1 MKKTPKNISKVVIVG
16 AGFGGL
22 NTYLRAK
29 KLFKDQKVQITL
41 INKNNYFLF
50 SPLLHEVAT
59 GGLGH
64 HNVVEAVRELIANPE
79 DFQQAEVTEID
90 LKKQLVKTKADLV
103 EKDFEYDYLVLAS
116 GAETNFY
123 GIPGAQ
129 KYSMVLKDLRDAIL
143 IRNKLI
149 SVFEKAVM
157 MEGAAERRRAMS
169 FAVVGGGATGVEMAA
184 EMADLFDEMVNRYYA
199 GQIKRAEISLNL
211 VNRSEEILT
220 MFEPKL
226 SGRAHEVLKRR
237 GVNILNNKVVVKV
250 DESGLHL
257 EDGGLVKAEN
267 IVWAAGVKPLIPE
280 IKGTMEKDEGGRIK
294 VDEKLRMKGFE
305 NVFVLGDAASF
316 AGGFEGRALP
326 MLAQIA
332 VAQAKV
338 VAKNLYATHT
348 NTELQKFK
356 FHSRG
361 MLLSLGRGQALADF
375 GFISLSGPVAWF
387 IWRTV
392 YFFNFASWGK
402 RVKIG
407 VDWFVTLFAPRD
419 ITKL

>member
-1 MKKTPKNISKVVIVG
+1 MKKKPQNISKIVIVG

-29 KLFKDQKVQITL
+29 KLFKNQRVQITL

-64 HNVVEAVRELIANPE
+64 HNVVEAVRELINTSE
-79 DFQQAEVTEID
+79 DFKQSEVVEID
-90 LKKQLVKTKADLV
+90 LEKKQIKTKVDQIEEVL
-103 EKDFEYDYLVLAS
+103 EYDCLVLAS

-123 GIPGAQ
+123 GIAGA
-129 KYSMVLKDLRDAIL
+129 KEHTMVLKDLRDAIL

-149 SVFEKAVM
+149 SVFEKAVNM
-157 MEGAAERRRAMS
+157 KGAAERRRAMS
-169 FAVVGGGATGVEMAA
+169 FAVVGGGATGVEMVA
-184 EMADLFDEMVNRYYA
+184 EMADLFDEMVNRYYV
-199 GQIKRAEISLNL
+199 GQIKREEISLSL
-211 VNRSEEILT
+211 VNRTEEILT

-226 SGRAHEVLKRR
+226 SGRATEVLKRR
-237 GVNILNNKVVVKV
+237 GVKVLNNSVVTEV
-250 DESGLHL
+250 DEKGLHL
-257 EDGGLVKAEN
+257 ESGDLVKAEN
-267 IVWAAGVKPLIPE
+267 IVWAAGVKPLIPK
-280 IKGTMEKDEGGRIK
+280 IKGELKKDQAGRIT
-294 VDEKLRMKGFE
+294 VDKNLRMEGYAE
-305 NVFVLGDAASF
+305 VFVLGDAASF
-316 AGGFEGRALP
+316 EGEGGRALP
-326 MLAQIA
+326 MLAQVA
-332 VAQAKV
+332 VKQSKV
-338 VAKNLYATHT
+338 VAKNLQALKVGG
-348 NTELQKFK
+348 ELSEFE

-361 MLLSLGRGQALADF
+361 MLLSLGRGQALADL
-375 GFISLSGPVAWF
+375 GFISFSGPVAWF

-407 VDWFVTLFAPRD
+407 VDWFVTLFTPRD